1 MKQFFKMMF
10 ASALGVF
17 VALALVIFISIFTM
31 IAVIGS
37 MSSSESVYVAKPQT
51 VFKLS
56 LNGSITDSESTE
68 NPFTS
73 LLGDDNKSYSL
84 MTLQESIRKA
94 KEDKNIVGIYLEA
107 GSLSTASA
115 NLEALRR
122 SLIDFKESGK
132 FIVAYGDNYTQGNY
146 FLCSVAD
153 KMYMNPQGMVNII
166 GLASQNIFIKGLA
179 EKVGLEYEVFK
190 VGTYKGAVEPYI
202 LDKLSDANREQIESY
217 IASTWKNLSN
227 GMAESRG
234 VSVADINHFAN
245 QGLVFADPSKAV
257 ECSLIDELM
266 YKSQAEELVKELA
279 GQTGKKLKTVG
290 VDKIKNIKEAK
301 KKKGEKIA
309 ILYAEGQIME
319 SSSSPFNTESLI
331 TQKIGDELAK
341 LKNDDDIKA
350 VVFRVNSPGGSA
362 FISEQ
367 IWHQVV
373 ELKKEKPVV
382 VSMGSMAA
390 SGGYYISC
398 AADKIV
404 AEPTTLTGSIGIF
417 GLFRKPVGTLKKVG
431 VTTEVVKTN
440 KFADFGDFS
449 RTFNEDEQ
457 HILQGYIE
465 RGYDLFISRC
475 AEGRGMTKEEIDAIG
490 QGRVWTGE
498 QALEHRL
505 VDELGGIDKAI
516 EIAAE
521 LAEIPDYQIVKVDGS
536 KDFFSTLLEKQLE
549 DIKFSILKSAWG
561 EDMDYLNTLRIIRST
576 DGIQAR
582 LPYDMQPL

>member
-1 MKQFFKMMF
+1 MF

-31 IAVIGS
+31 IAMIGS

-51 VFKLS
+51 VFKIS

-68 NPFTS
+68 NPFAS
-73 LLGDDNKSYSL
+73 LLGDDNQSYSL
-84 MTLQESIRKA
+84 MTIQESIRKA
-94 KEDKNIVGIYLEA
+94 KEDNNIVGIYLEA

-132 FIVAYGDNYTQGNY
+132 FIIAYGDNYTQGNY

-153 KMYMNPQGMVNII
+153 KMYMNPQGMVNIV

-217 IASTWKNLSN
+217 IGSTWKNLST

-234 VSVADINHFAN
+234 VSVSDINHFAD

-257 ECSLIDELM
+257 ECGLIDELM
-266 YKSQAEELVKELA
+266 FKSQAEEQVKELA
-279 GQTGKKLKTVG
+279 GQTGKKLKTAG
-290 VDKIKNIKEAK
+290 VDKIRNIKETK

-319 SSSSPFNTESLI
+319 GSSSPFNTESLI

-341 LKNDDDIKA
+341 LKDDEDIKA

-373 ELKKEKPVV
+373 ELKKEKPIV

-398 AADKIV
+398 AANKIV

-431 VTTEVVKTN
+431 VTTDVVKTN
-440 KFADFGDFS
+440 KFSDFGDFS
-449 RTFNEDEQ
+449 RSFNEDEK
-457 HILQGYIE
+457 HILQGYVE
-465 RGYDLFISRC
+465 RGYDLFIGRC

-498 QALEHRL
+498 QALGLNL
-505 VDELGGIDKAI
+505 VDELGGLERAI

-521 LAEIPDYQIVKVDGS
+521 LAEVPDYQLVTVDGS
-536 KDFFSTLLEKQLE
+536 KDFFSSLLEKQLE

-561 EDMDYLNTLRIIRST
+561 EDMDYLNKLRTIRST